1 MIDFLKRLPYKTVL
15 PLYVIFFLVLTII
28 GKTLSFGW
36 LGFKFSI
43 PLIFISV
50 LIDLL
55 LVYKLKYKK

>member
-28 GKTLSFGW
+28 GKSLGYSW

-43 PLIFISV
+43 PLIFISI